1 MTRELIALLPLIIVG
16 TTPLS
21 VNAQQKLN
29 SSTNY
34 IHSEKA
40 SFKSKFFQKA
50 AAIFNVKNL
59 IEKKIVRKKYSQNVA
74 PMPKSLRSNFK
85 TTVNTIK
92 GRKFWILKPKQ
103 NGSEKIILYLHG
115 GAYYWN
121 ISKHNWAFAEGLL
134 EKTNATFV
142 IPDYPLAPHST
153 FEQAYEYLD
162 ELYEELISQ
171 HSPENITIM
180 GESAGGGLALG
191 FTMFLRNENRSQPN
205 QLILMAPWLDVTMS
219 NPEILKVDKKD
230 KILGI
235 KGLQLA
241 GKGYAGEN
249 EMSNYK
255 VSPINGDLT
264 NLTEISLFVGTH
276 DLFVADSRKLRDNA
290 HSIGVTMKYY
300 EYPKMFHVWILVNKL
315 KEAKDAR
322 KQIISL
328 ILDNP

>member
-1 MTRELIALLPLIIVG
+1 MIRELITLLPLIIVS
-16 TTPLS
+16 TIPLT
-21 VNAQQKLN
+21 VNAQQKIDT
-29 SSTNY
+29 STNY

-40 SFKSKFFQKA
+40 SFKAEFFQKA
-50 AAIFNVKNL
+50 AAIFNAKKL
-59 IEKKIVRKKYSQNVA
+59 IEKKIVKKKYNKNVA
-74 PMPKSLRSNFK
+74 PIPKSLRNNFK
-85 TTVNTIK
+85 IIVDTIN
-92 GRKFWILKPKQ
+92 GRKSWTLKPKQ
-103 NGSEKIILYLHG
+103 NGSEKVILYLHG

-121 ISKHNWAFAEGLL
+121 ISKHNWTFAEDLL

-153 FEQAYEYLD
+153 FEQTYEYLD

-171 HSPENITIM
+171 HSSENIIIM

-191 FTMFLRNENRSQPN
+191 FTMFLRNENRPQPN

-219 NPEILKVDKKD
+219 NSEILKVDKKD

-241 GKGYAGEN
+241 GKGYTGEN

-255 VSPINGDLT
+255 VSPINGDLK
-264 NLTEISLFVGTH
+264 NLTKISVFVGTH

-290 HSIGVTMKYY
+290 
-300 EYPKMFHVWILVNKL
+300 
-315 KEAKDAR
+315 R
-322 KQIISL
+322 
-328 ILDNP
+328 

>member
-1 MTRELIALLPLIIVG
+1 MSALPL
-16 TTPLS
+16 PL
-21 VNAQQKLN
+21 NAQQKTD
-29 SSTNY
+29 SSSNY

-40 SFKSKFFQKA
+40 SFKSIFFQKA
-50 AAIFNVKNL
+50 AAIFNAKKI
-59 IEKKIVRKKYSQNVA
+59 IEKKIVRKKYNQNVA
-74 PMPKSLRSNFK
+74 PMPKSLRSNFI
-85 TTVNTIK
+85 TTVDTIK
-92 GRKFWILKPKQ
+92 GRKFWTLKPKQ
-103 NGSEKIILYLHG
+103 NASEKIVLYLHG
-115 GAYYWN
+115 GAYHWN

-153 FEQAYEYLD
+153 FEQAYNYLN
-162 ELYEELISQ
+162 ELYEELISK
-171 HSPENITIM
+171 HSPENIIIM

-191 FTMFLRNENRSQPN
+191 FTMFLRNENRPQPK

-219 NPEILKVDKKD
+219 NSEILKVDRKD

-264 NLTEISLFVGTH
+264 NLTKISLFVGTH

-290 HSIGVTMKYY
+290 RSLGVTMKYY

-315 KEAKDAR
+315 KEAKEAR
-322 KQIISL
+322 KQIITL

>member
-1 MTRELIALLPLIIVG
+1 MIRELIALLPLIIVS
-16 TTPLS
+16 TIPLS
-21 VNAQQKLN
+21 VNAQRKID

-50 AAIFNVKNL
+50 AAVFNAKKL
-59 IEKKIVRKKYSQNVA
+59 IEKKIVKGKYNQNVA
-74 PMPKSLRSNFK
+74 PIPKSLRSNFK
-85 TTVNTIK
+85 TTVDTIK
-92 GRKFWILKPKQ
+92 GRKFWTLKPKQ
-103 NGSEKIILYLHG
+103 NGSEKVILYLHG

-121 ISKHNWAFAEGLL
+121 ISKHNWAFVEGLL

-153 FEQAYEYLD
+153 FEQTYEYLD
-162 ELYEELISQ
+162 ELYEELIAQ
-171 HSPENITIM
+171 HSLENITIM

-191 FTMFLRNENRSQPN
+191 FTMFLRNENRPQPN

-219 NPEILKVDKKD
+219 NSEIIEVDKKD

-235 KGLQLA
+235 KGLQFA

-249 EMSNYK
+249 DMSNYK

-264 NLTEISLFVGTH
+264 NLTKISLFVGTH

-290 HSIGVTMKYY
+290 RSLGITMKYY

-315 KEAKDAR
+315 KEAKEAR
-322 KQIISL
+322 KQIVNL
-328 ILDNP
+328 ITNS

>member
-1 MTRELIALLPLIIVG
+1 MKELITLLPLIIVG
-16 TTPLS
+16 TIPLT
-21 VNAQQKLN
+21 VNAQQKIDL
-29 SSTNY
+29 STNY

-50 AAIFNVKNL
+50 AAIFNAKKL
-59 IEKKIVRKKYSQNVA
+59 IEKKIITKKYNQNVA
-74 PMPKSLRSNFK
+74 PIPKSLQNNFK
-85 TTVNTIK
+85 TTVDTIK
-92 GRKFWILKPKQ
+92 GRKFWTLKPKQ

-121 ISKHNWAFAEGLL
+121 ISKHNWTFAERLL
-134 EKTNATFV
+134 EKTNATLV

-153 FEQAYEYLD
+153 FEEAYEYLD
-162 ELYEELISQ
+162 ELYEALISK
-171 HSPENITIM
+171 HSPENIIIM

-191 FTMFLRNENRSQPN
+191 YTMLLRNNKRPQPN

-241 GKGYAGEN
+241 GKGYAGVN

-255 VSPINGDLT
+255 VSPINGNLT
-264 NLTEISLFVGTH
+264 NLIKISLFVGT
-276 DLFVADSRKLRDNA
+276 L
-290 HSIGVTMKYY
+290 
-300 EYPKMFHVWILVNKL
+300 
-315 KEAKDAR
+315 
-322 KQIISL
+322 SL
-328 ILDNP
+328 IHI